1 MLNGF
6 LRYTFIL
13 SAAWLYLV
21 GNNAVALVKSA
32 EGRDEL
38 AVTGSLATGYDS
50 NINSAHEGK
59 SDIITSTT
67 LAVEFARNAGLI
79 GVNGELSWTRA
90 DFAEN
95 AAESFSDPSLNLKF
109 SKIKGRATGSIILSA
124 ARESQADPALNQR
137 TVSWNY
143 NTAFNWKYP
152 VIDRYSLGGTLSYG
166 MVDYTGP
173 TTTLTDLTTKSAST
187 DLFYKYNSQRELLAG
202 YRIRQSDT
210 SANNQSIDH
219 AITTGVSGKILAKL
233 KGEIRAGY
241 QLRQDE
247 ASGQSFGSTTA
258 SAVVTWAINR
268 RFNLTATVD
277 KDFRTTATESS
288 VDNLSF
294 NLDAEYALT
303 YQWALFTGLGT
314 GQSQFLNGT
323 ELDRSDYYATWRT
336 GASYTLNQH
345 LRISLN
351 YSFFVN
357 QSNRSTSSFDRN
369 TFTLNLSSRW

>member
-1 MLNGF
+1 MLHG
-6 LRYTFIL
+6 LIRRAFIL
-13 SAAWLYLV
+13 SGTCLYLI
-21 GNNAVALVKSA
+21 GNNAFALVKSA

-38 AVTGSLATGYDS
+38 SVTGSLATGYDS

-67 LAVEFARNAGLI
+67 LAVDYARNAGMI
-79 GVNGELSWTRA
+79 GVNAELSWTRA
-90 DFAEN
+90 DFTEN
-95 AAESFSDPSLNLKF
+95 AAESFSDPSLNLEFNKTT
-109 SKIKGRATGSIILSA
+109 GRATGSITFSA
-124 ARESQADPALNQR
+124 ARQSQADPALNQR

-152 VIDRYSLGGTLSYG
+152 VMDRYSLGGTLSHG

-173 TTTLTDLTTKSAST
+173 TTALTDLTTKSAST

-241 QLRQDE
+241 QLRQDD

-258 SAVVTWAINR
+258 SAAVTWAINR

-277 KDFRTTATESS
+277 KDFSTTANESS

-294 NLDAEYALT
+294 NLDAQYALT
-303 YQWALFTGLGT
+303 YQWSLFTGLGT

-369 TFTLNLSSRW
+369 TLTLNLSSRW

>member
-1 MLNGF
+1 M
-6 LRYTFIL
+6 
-13 SAAWLYLV
+13 
-21 GNNAVALVKSA
+21 
-32 EGRDEL
+32 
-38 AVTGSLATGYDS
+38 
-50 NINSAHEGK
+50 
-59 SDIITSTT
+59 
-67 LAVEFARNAGLI
+67 
-79 GVNGELSWTRA
+79 
-90 DFAEN
+90 
-95 AAESFSDPSLNLKF
+95 
-109 SKIKGRATGSIILSA
+109 
-124 ARESQADPALNQR
+124 
-137 TVSWNY
+137 
-143 NTAFNWKYP
+143 
-152 VIDRYSLGGTLSYG
+152 
-166 MVDYTGP
+166 
-173 TTTLTDLTTKSAST
+173 
-187 DLFYKYNSQRELLAG
+187 FYKYNSQRELLAG

-219 AITTGVSGKILAKL
+219 AITTGVSGKILTKL

-241 QLRQDE
+241 QLRQDD

-258 SAVVTWAINR
+258 SAAVTWAINR

-277 KDFRTTATESS
+277 KDFRTTANESS

-294 NLDAEYALT
+294 NLDAQYALT

-323 ELDRSDYYATWRT
+323 ELDRNDYYATWRT

-369 TFTLNLSSRW
+369 TLTLNLSSRW

>member
-1 MLNGF
+1 MLHSF
-6 LRYTFIL
+6 LRRAFIL
-13 SAAWLYLV
+13 SGTCLYLF
-21 GNNAVALVKSA
+21 GNNAFALIKSA
-32 EGRDEL
+32 EGRNEL
-38 AVTGSLATGYDS
+38 SVTGTLATGYDS

-67 LAVEFARNAGLI
+67 LAVDFARNAGLI
-79 GVNGELSWTRA
+79 AVNGELSWTRA

-95 AAESFSDPSLNLKF
+95 AEESFSDPSLNLEF
-109 SKIKGRATGSIILSA
+109 IKIKGRATGSIKLSA
-124 ARESQADPALNQR
+124 ARESQADPTLNQR

-152 VIDRYSLGGTLSYG
+152 VIDRYSLGGTLSHG
-166 MVDYTGP
+166 LVDYTGP
-173 TTTLTDLTTKSAST
+173 TTALTDLTTKSASA

-241 QLRQDE
+241 QLRQDDS
-247 ASGQSFGSTTA
+247 SGQSFGSTTA
-258 SAVVTWAINR
+258 SAAVTWAINR

-277 KDFRTTATESS
+277 KDFSTTANESS

-294 NLDAEYALT
+294 NLDARYALT

-336 GASYTLNQH
+336 GTSYTLNQH

-369 TFTLNLSSRW
+369 TLTLNLSSRW